1 MADTIQTLTDETI
14 RERLRAALDD
24 PDPVSAACDFVL
36 GVDWSGLEAADAA
49 VVRTLGELEQLTTDL
64 SEGVV
69 TRYAF
74 LDDVRL
80 IVATITIRGDMFPS
94 RATTLGA
101 IHRSIGSRPNTERIR
116 LTVY

>member
-74 LDDVRL
+74 LDDVRRL
-80 IVATITIRGDMFPS
+80 ATS
-94 RATTLGA
+94 AEASA
-101 IHRSIGSRPNTERIR
+101 ISVT
-116 LTVY
+116 